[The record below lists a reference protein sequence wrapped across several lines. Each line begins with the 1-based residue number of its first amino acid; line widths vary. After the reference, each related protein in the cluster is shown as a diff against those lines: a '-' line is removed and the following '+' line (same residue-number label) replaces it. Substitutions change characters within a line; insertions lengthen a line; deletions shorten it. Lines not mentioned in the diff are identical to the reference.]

1 MSKKLISIRVAA
13 GAVILF
19 GMAACGHKAEAEKA
33 ADTMVADTLTAQ
45 VNVQE
50 DSTNEVTEQMAETAV
65 EEAVESVAPGQTPGP
80 DGYITTASG
89 LKYKVLRKGDGRSPK
104 ATDIV
109 KVNYEGKLLNG
120 TIFDSSYQRGEPIE
134 FPLNRV
140 IPGWTEGL
148 QLMQEGAEYE
158 FLIPS
163 NLAYG
168 PQGAGPIPPNS
179 DLIFTVELIQVNP

>member
-33 ADTMVADTLTAQ
+33 VDTMVADTLTAQ

-50 DSTNEVTEQMAETAV
+50 DSATEVTEQMAETVV

-80 DGYITTASG
+80 DGYITTTSG

-179 DLIFTVELIQVNP
+179 DLIFTVELLQVNP